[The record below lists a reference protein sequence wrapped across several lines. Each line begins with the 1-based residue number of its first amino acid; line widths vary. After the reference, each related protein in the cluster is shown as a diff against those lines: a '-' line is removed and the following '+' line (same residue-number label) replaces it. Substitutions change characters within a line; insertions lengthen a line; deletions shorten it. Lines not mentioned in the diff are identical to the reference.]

1 MTSEILLVS
10 GKELL
15 DIMFLYLVP
24 ETALLFLKSY
34 HSGFFFFK
42 AKIANMVPLY
52 KGLPHET

>member
-34 HSGFFFFK
+34 HSGFFFFFLK
-42 AKIANMVPLY
+42 LK
-52 KGLPHET
+52 